1 MGLFGGGYDKP
12 GKGVDKNEPKKKGFF
27 LYVDILLNK
36 FLKFIQ
42 VNSMYAFVSIL
53 WIALMYIVATVFLSG
68 RIASFAANLPQVDG
82 VDPQNVVGTM
92 VFGFCIMFAVAVFI
106 MWGSGPAS
114 AAYSYIM
121 RSFTRGEH
129 AWIISDGKDKL
140 KENFKLGM
148 IVVLIDIV
156 ILLFGINALYFYYS
170 AYVAYGSLLWMA
182 LCYITFLLLVIYTM
196 IHPYLYQLMVTFE
209 CSFSSLYKNA
219 ILLTLA
225 KLPMNFLLT
234 AIESAFILAAF
245 VFLSPAIAVLFSLIL
260 GPCVMR
266 FPSEFYAARVIERS
280 ILRDMQKKTP
290 EAEITYLE
298 DDEV

>member
-27 LYVDILLNK
+27 LYWDILFNK
-36 FLKFIQ
+36 ILKFIQ
-42 VNSMYAFVSIL
+42 ANSLYAFVSIL
-53 WIALMYIVATVFLSG
+53 WIALMYVAATVLLSG
-68 RIASFAANLPQVDG
+68 RIASFAASLPQIEG
-82 VDPQNVVGTM
+82 VDPQNVAGTM
-92 VFGFCIMFAVAVFI
+92 VFGFCAMFAVAVFI

-114 AAYSYIM
+114 AAYSYIT

-129 AWIISDGKDKL
+129 VWIMSDGKDKF

-148 IVVLIDIV
+148 IALLIDLV

-170 AYVAYGSLLWMA
+170 AYAAYGSLLWLA
-182 LCYITFLLLVIYTM
+182 LCYITFLLLVVYTM
-196 IHPYLYQLMVTFE
+196 IHPYLYQLMITFE
-209 CSFSSLYKNA
+209 CSFFSLYKNA

-234 AIESAFILAAF
+234 ALEAAFILAAF
-245 VFLSPAIAVLFSLIL
+245 LFLSPAIAILFSLIL
-260 GPCVMR
+260 GPCIMR

-280 ILRDMQKKTP
+280 ILRDLRKKAP
-290 EAEITYLE
+290 QAEITYLE